1 MKQSRRAG
9 LAFTFLFLLLL
20 SGCSV
25 ETAPSAA
32 DARRA
37 LCQTLNSLRESAAGL
52 SQIDANTGVDQL
64 RDMREGVGRW
74 VEAARRANTVL
85 QFQQITEMVNAY
97 DAFSSTVD
105 SLNPDQRVGAAAAG
119 LQASAAQIL
128 TALNQ
133 AYSVA
138 RCGQ

>member
-9 LAFTFLFLLLL
+9 LALTFLFLLLL
-20 SGCSV
+20 GGCSV

-37 LCQTLNSLRESAAGL
+37 LCQTLSSLRESAAGL
-52 SQIDANTGVDQL
+52 SQIDANTGVAQL
-64 RDMREGVGRW
+64 RDMRDGVGRW
-74 VEAARRANTVL
+74 VEAARRANSVL

-97 DAFSSTVD
+97 DAFSRAVD
-105 SLNPDQRVGAAAAG
+105 GLNPEQRVGAAAVG

-133 AYSVA
+133 AYSAA

>member
-1 MKQSRRAG
+1 M
-9 LAFTFLFLLLL
+9 
-20 SGCSV
+20 
-25 ETAPSAA
+25 TA
-32 DARRA
+32 
-37 LCQTLNSLRESAAGL
+37 LREAAAGL
-52 SQIDANTGVDQL
+52 GQIDANTGVGQL

-74 VEAARRANTVL
+74 MEAARRANTVL

-97 DAFSSTVD
+97 DAFSRTVD

-133 AYSVA
+133 AHSAA